1 MKPGSFG
8 LVSTIGVPLVADR
21 LGDRRTQL
29 VLASALTLLALA
41 GIIVVPG
48 PAYLWVALLGLS
60 LGAVFPLA
68 MTLPIDVS
76 DDPRSVGAVA
86 AVMLMGGY
94 VIAATGPFV
103 LGAAR
108 DLTGDFAASL
118 WLLVLV
124 ALGQVLG
131 CLLLSPSRL
140 RRGIGRSPVL
150 SSAP

>member
-1 MKPGSFG
+1 MDGPSLISTAPEIPVVVFRGARLVVVPGR
-8 LVSTIGVPLVADR
+8 AD
-21 LGDRRTQL
+21 
-29 VLASALTLLALA
+29 LA
-41 GIIVVPG
+41 GIPN
-48 PAYLWVALLGLS
+48 
-60 LGAVFPLA
+60 
-68 MTLPIDVS
+68 
-76 DDPRSVGAVA
+76 